1 MPAPFYYDYVN
12 HHAAQFNPGTVHSQS
27 TVTVN
32 YFRRYLLQKAIAVFK
47 WKLPETW
54 EKNYFLYCLYCLGCV
69 AIINTDKFGVIPQ
82 DCGLMGYGVQYQP
95 THATISNPL
104 LTGLLTPRIGTECA
118 LIRLQPDYGGIMD
131 IVNDYAEA
139 MALTSEL
146 FSVNT
151 INSRLSYVFGAKNK
165 AGAEAMKKMYDQLTA
180 GNTAVFIDKDLL
192 GEDGSPTWQLFL
204 QDVGKNYIAPDGLE
218 TLRKL
223 ECMFANRIGIPA
235 NLATAKKERLISA
248 EVSANDAETY
258 TTASLWLDEL
268 QKSCETANRL
278 FDLDLS
284 VDWRVNPMEGG
295 VENENVAFDP
305 GNLER

>member
-1 MPAPFYYDYVN
+1 
-12 HHAAQFNPGTVHSQS
+12 
-27 TVTVN
+27 
-32 YFRRYLLQKAIAVFK
+32 
-47 WKLPETW
+47 
-54 EKNYFLYCLYCLGCV
+54 
-69 AIINTDKFGVIPQ
+69 
-82 DCGLMGYGVQYQP
+82 
-95 THATISNPL
+95 
-104 LTGLLTPRIGTECA
+104 
-118 LIRLQPDYGGIMD
+118 
-131 IVNDYAEA
+131 
-139 MALTSEL
+139 
-146 FSVNT
+146 
-151 INSRLSYVFGAKNK
+151 
-165 AGAEAMKKMYDQLTA
+165 MYDQLTA

-268 QKSCETANRL
+268 QKSCETANQL
-278 FDLDLS
+278 FGLDLS

-295 VENENVAFDP
+295 VDNANASINP
-305 GNLER
+305 GTVER